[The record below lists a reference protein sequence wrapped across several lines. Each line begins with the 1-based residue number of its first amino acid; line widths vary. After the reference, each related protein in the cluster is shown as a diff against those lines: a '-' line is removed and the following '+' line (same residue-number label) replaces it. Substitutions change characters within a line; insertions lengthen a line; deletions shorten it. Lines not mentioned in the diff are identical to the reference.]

1 MKGRGFKEL
10 SLLHRKQVS
19 AAFRMFIQR
28 SFPVILVFMSIFRTG
43 YCQDRILFN
52 IDIKSPLKLSIERN
66 IRNKKFINYIKD
78 ERETDLMHNSKYEKS
93 GSQVFSIKR
102 NADAENIID
111 VNYKA
116 GYLRE
121 IEEFYSTNSFYQSL
135 KLIKRFSDV
144 FQLTLNPAIEYAKR
158 QEDGLPDVNKWY
170 DNTGLKAE
178 FDFNAY
184 NTLSVFGA
192 GSISDSTW
200 TAYGTSLRSL
210 IELDE
215 VQIRNFFIASYE
227 YFYYWNEVG
236 QDFVNDNV
244 NIKYNNFSLNAGYF
258 YGVVDKNYIED
269 YTAVAKN
276 PNTSINLELLYSIS
290 SAPNINIGIQYYTK
304 NFKYHSPL
312 YYSPQDRKITGAT
325 SSFYNMFGKY
335 YLYFGAGAAVD
346 NNDVFIWNIDSEAG
360 YDSDDIS
367 VSLGLSRYN
376 DPYYTNYNTFL
387 NIFKR
392 F

>member
-1 MKGRGFKEL
+1 M
-10 SLLHRKQVS
+10 
-19 AAFRMFIQR
+19 MR
-28 SFPVILVFMSIFRTG
+28 SFPVILVFISFFRTV
-43 YCQDRILFN
+43 YCQERSLISIELKNPFEISLDRNMRNKNLINSATDIEESDLLHSIK
-52 IDIKSPLKLSIERN
+52 IDIKGS
-66 IRNKKFINYIKD
+66 
-78 ERETDLMHNSKYEKS
+78 HNF
-93 GSQVFSIKR
+93 SQYG
-102 NADAENIID
+102 NAESENIID
-111 VNYKA
+111 VNYKT

-178 FDFNAY
+178 FDFNDF
-184 NTLSVFGA
+184 NTLSIFGA
-192 GSISDSTW
+192 GSISDTTW
-200 TAYGTSLRSL
+200 TAYGSSLRSL

-244 NIKYNNFSLNAGYF
+244 NITYNNFSLNAGYF

-269 YTAVAKN
+269 YTALAKN
-276 PNTSINLELLYSIS
+276 PNTSINLELLYSLS
-290 SAPNINIGIQYYTK
+290 AAPNINIGVQYYTK

-335 YLYFGAGAAVD
+335 YLYLGCGAAVD

-360 YDSDDIS
+360 YDNDDIS

>member
-1 MKGRGFKEL
+1 M
-10 SLLHRKQVS
+10 
-19 AAFRMFIQR
+19 R

-43 YCQDRILFN
+43 YCQDRSFV
-52 IDIKSPLKLSIERN
+52 SYELKNPFKLCLDRN
-66 IRNKKFINYIKD
+66 VRNKNFLNSSSGEEESVLLQYAKVNLNETHKFSLN
-78 ERETDLMHNSKYEKS
+78 
-93 GSQVFSIKR
+93 R
-102 NADAENIID
+102 NAEAKNIID
-111 VNYKA
+111 INYKA

-158 QEDGLPDVNKWY
+158 KEEGLPDVNKWY

-184 NTLSVFGA
+184 NTLSIFGA
-192 GSISDSTW
+192 GSISDTTW

-244 NIKYNNFSLNAGYF
+244 NVKFNNFSLNAGYF

-269 YTAVAKN
+269 YTAMANN
-276 PNTSINLELLYSIS
+276 PNTSVNIELLYSL
-290 SAPNINIGIQYYTK
+290 SAAPDINIGVQYYTK
-304 NFKYHSPL
+304 DFKYHSTL

-325 SSFYNMFGKY
+325 TSFYNMFGKY
-335 YLYFGAGAAVD
+335 YLYLGGGAAVD
-346 NNDVFIWNIDSEAG
+346 NNDVFIWNIDAEAG